1 MKREMEFEGRSVEDA
16 VLKACKALRLSETEL
31 DYSVIDEG
39 SGGLFGLGS
48 RPVRIK
54 AVAPEGTSI
63 PEAREAP
70 AHEGD
75 EESGGHP
82 GIVGPA
88 PEKAAAAKEVAT
100 ELVAKMGL
108 RASVVVRDEEREIIV
123 ELNEAEG
130 SEDVGEAFGG
140 SRPPA
145 LPSFQ
150 FLLNKIVNRF
160 PEGRKHIVVEAA
172 SVAARA
178 AARRAAAPAVPAN
191 GHVVPKLTKPKD
203 IPEDVDPELAELAER
218 LAEKAVEL
226 NRVITIHPMPAH
238 DRRAIHLTISSMEGV
253 ETISEGDGL
262 YRKMHIVPAQLLAAG
277 AGGGGQRKRRRR
289 RRRRGGAGA
298 GPVEAAA
305 E

>member
-16 VLKACKALRLSETEL
+16 VQKASRALRLSEAEL

-54 AVAPEGTSI
+54 AVAPERT
-63 PEAREAP
+63 EAP
-70 AHEGD
+70 PSSSEGD
-75 EESGGHP
+75 EDNGGHP

-88 PEKAAAAKEVAT
+88 PEKAAQAKQVST
-100 ELVAKMGL
+100 ELVTKMGL
-108 RASVVVRDEEREIIV
+108 RAEVVVRDEERQIV
-123 ELNEAEG
+123 IELNEVEG
-130 SEDVGEAFGG
+130 SNDIAEAFGG

-160 PEGRKHIVVEAA
+160 PEDRKHIVVEAA
-172 SVAARA
+172 SVAART
-178 AARRAAAPAVPAN
+178 AARRAASAEAPVN
-191 GHVVPKLTKPKD
+191 GHSVPKLTKPKD
-203 IPEDVDPELAELAER
+203 LPEDVDPELAQLAER

-226 NRVITIHPMPAH
+226 GKVITIHPMPAN
-238 DRRAIHLTISSMEGV
+238 DRRSIHLTISSMEGV

-262 YRKMHIVPAQLLAAG
+262 YRKMHIVPAQLLGAG

-289 RRRRGGAGA
+289 RRRRGGRGA
-298 GPVEAAA
+298 EGGAA
-305 E
+305 EVTAE

>member
-16 VLKACKALRLSETEL
+16 VQKACRALRLSEAEL
-31 DYSVIDEG
+31 DYSVVDEG

-54 AVAPEGTSI
+54 AVAPER
-63 PEAREAP
+63 AEAP
-70 AHEGD
+70 SSEAD
-75 EESGGHP
+75 EDGGGHP

-88 PEKAAAAKEVAT
+88 PEKAAAAQQVAT
-100 ELVAKMGL
+100 ELVSKMGL
-108 RASVVVRDEEREIIV
+108 RARVEMKDLEREIV
-123 ELNEAEG
+123 VSLMEVEG
-130 SEDVGEAFGG
+130 SEDIAEAFGG

-160 PEGRKHIVVEAA
+160 PEDRKHIVVEAPSA
-172 SVAARA
+172 AART
-178 AARRAAAPAVPAN
+178 AARRASAAEAPSN

-203 IPEDVDPELAELAER
+203 LPPDLDPELAQLAER

-226 NRVITIHPMPAH
+226 GKVITIHPMPAN
-238 DRRAIHLTISSMEGV
+238 DRRSIHLTISAMQGV
-253 ETISEGDGL
+253 ETISEGEGL
-262 YRKMHIVPAQLLAAG
+262 YRKMHIVPAQLLGAG
-277 AGGGGQRKRRRR
+277 AGGGGNRKRRRR
-289 RRRRGGAGA
+289 RRRRGGGRGA
-298 GPVEAAA
+298 EGGAPEVAA

>member
-1 MKREMEFEGRSVEDA
+1 MEFEGRSVEDA
-16 VLKACKALRLSETEL
+16 VQKACKALRLSETEL

-39 SGGLFGLGS
+39 AGGLFGLGS

-54 AVAPEGTSI
+54 AVAPERADVPSS
-63 PEAREAP
+63 ES
-70 AHEGD
+70 D
-75 EESGGHP
+75 EEGGGHP

-88 PEKAAAAKEVAT
+88 PEKAALAKEVAT

-108 RASVVVRDEEREIIV
+108 RAAVVVRDEEREIII
-123 ELNEAEG
+123 ELNEVEG
-130 SEDVGEAFGG
+130 SEDIGEAFGG

-178 AARRAAAPAVPAN
+178 AARRAAAPTEPGN
-191 GHVVPKLTKPKD
+191 GYVVPKLTKPKD
-203 IPEDVDPELAELAER
+203 IPEDVDPELSQLAER

-238 DRRAIHLTISSMEGV
+238 DRRSIHLTISSMEGV

-277 AGGGGQRKRRRR
+277 GAGGGQRKRRRR
-289 RRRRGGAGA
+289 RRRRGGGA
-298 GPVEAAA
+298 GTGPAEAAA

>member
-16 VLKACKALRLSETEL
+16 VQKACRALRLSEAEL
-31 DYSVIDEG
+31 DYSVVDEG

-54 AVAPEGTSI
+54 AVAPE
-63 PEAREAP
+63 RVDAP
-70 AHEGD
+70 SSEGD

-88 PEKAAAAKEVAT
+88 PEKAAQAKEVSS

-108 RASVVVRDEEREIIV
+108 RAEVVVRDEERQIVV
-123 ELNEAEG
+123 ELNEVEG
-130 SEDVGEAFGG
+130 SEDIAEAFGG

-150 FLLNKIVNRF
+150 FLVNKIVNRF
-160 PEGRKHIVVEAA
+160 PEDRKHIVVEAA

-178 AARRAAAPAVPAN
+178 AARRAAGPAAPAN
-191 GHVVPKLTKPKD
+191 GHAVPKLTKPKN
-203 IPEDVDPELAELAER
+203 IPEDVDPELAQLAER

-226 NRVITIHPMPAH
+226 NKVITIHPMPAN
-238 DRRAIHLTISSMEGV
+238 DRRSIHLTISSMEGV

-262 YRKMHIVPAQLLAAG
+262 YRKMHIVPAQLLADG
-277 AGGGGQRKRRRR
+277 AGGGGGQRRRRRR
-289 RRRRGGAGA
+289 RRRRGGAPS
-298 GPVEAAA
+298 GPVEASA